1 MATKSEVIVLDVLDV
16 LHKNETKGAD
26 MIDIIMDI
34 MREMHE
40 YLAPP
45 SGGDYLTTWRDSGA
59 ASNISWTRTH
69 REAGWV

>member
-1 MATKSEVIVLDVLDV
+1 MFKGSVCSHIAHAHTKENAHTKEMATKSEVIVLDVLDV

-40 YLAPP
+40 YLAP
-45 SGGDYLTTWRDSGA
+45 R
-59 ASNISWTRTH
+59 
-69 REAGWV
+69 